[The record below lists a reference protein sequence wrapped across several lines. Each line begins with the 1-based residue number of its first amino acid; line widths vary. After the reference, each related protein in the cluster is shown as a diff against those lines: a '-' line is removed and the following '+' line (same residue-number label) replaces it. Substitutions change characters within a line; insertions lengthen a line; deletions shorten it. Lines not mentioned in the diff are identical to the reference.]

1 MSRRRHSALFSGR
14 WGVAAALALLLAGL
28 AATAAA
34 VRRERANQRDAFD
47 REVRAVFDALRRD
60 TLAFLEV
67 LDAIRALSAIDLD
80 PAVTEEATRAALLYQ
95 RRVLGAYAFAQ
106 KISDATRRGGYEE
119 TLFPIVE
126 TDPAR
131 PGEFRPRP
139 AAAFYMPI
147 TSQTPPAGLGLP
159 NGFDLGSRKE
169 DAAAL
174 AVMEKSYTFAI
185 GGDVPSQP
193 GAVMVFAPI
202 RNASG
207 EFMGLAAAPWSPAKS
222 VAAAKAEARSD
233 LDCALVPLE
242 GAYEEGAGSRLL
254 QLGNRAWIFRADPGE
269 TGLSATEKRIAAVGL
284 AGSLLVS
291 LLFLSLVR
299 GTRRLDHLVAARTKE
314 LEAANQ
320 EREALEKELL
330 RAQQDERERI
340 GRDLHDSL
348 GQKLTGALFLIS
360 PLHPAPAA
368 KTAAATLKEAIADV
382 RRVTRGL
389 SPLALA
395 ETGLPEGLR
404 GLARDAETLFGFAV
418 ALAIDDDP
426 PVPESAAAA
435 EHLYQIAQEAV
446 TNAARHAGAK
456 QVAITLAR
464 DGETGWGLLAVDDDG
479 KGLGPEGKAGGNGL
493 RLMRHRAELIRGKW
507 EMLPSPLG
515 GLRIACRFPLSG
527 GATAAQRESKK

>member
-1 MSRRRHSALFSGR
+1 MKRHPSLLAGFRGYLF
-14 WGVAAALALLLAGL
+14 AAVLLLAGL
-28 AATAAA
+28 VATASSLL
-34 VRRERANQRDAFD
+34 RERANQRKVFE
-47 REVRAVFDALRRD
+47 REAQAVFHTLRRD
-60 TLAFLEV
+60 TQTFLEV
-67 LDAIRALSAIDLD
+67 LDAIRALSAIDLA
-80 PAVTEEATRAALLYQ
+80 PALAGEVTRAALLYQ

-106 KISDATRRGGYEE
+106 KISDDVRSRGYEE
-119 TLFPIVE
+119 SLFPIVE

-131 PGEFRPRP
+131 PGEYRARGTAP
-139 AAAFYMPI
+139 FYMPL

-174 AVMEKSYTFAI
+174 AVMERSDTFTV
-185 GGDVPSQP
+185 GGDVPALP

-202 RNASG
+202 RNTSG
-207 EFMGLAAAPWSPAKS
+207 EFMGLAAAPWSPEKA
-222 VAAAKAEARSD
+222 VAAAKGESRSE
-233 LDCALVPLE
+233 LDCTLLPLE
-242 GAYEEGAGSRLL
+242 DGFEGASGSWLL
-254 QLGNRAWIFRADPGE
+254 QLGNRAWVFRAAPPE
-269 TGLSATEKRIAAVGL
+269 TGLSAAEKRIAAAGT

-314 LEAANQ
+314 LEAANR
-320 EREALEKELL
+320 ERETLERDLL

-348 GQKLTGALFLIS
+348 GQKLTGALFLIA
-360 PLHPAPAA
+360 PLQPAPAA

-404 GLARDAETLFGFAV
+404 GLARDAGKMFGFEVSLDIASP
-418 ALAIDDDP
+418 P
-426 PVPESAAAA
+426 PVPESGAAA
-435 EHLYQIAQEAV
+435 EHLYQIAQEAL

-456 QVAITLAR
+456 HVVLRLAGGEAGEGMLAI
-464 DGETGWGLLAVDDDG
+464 DDDG
-479 KGLGPEGKAGGNGL
+479 KGMNGGKTPGGNGL
-493 RLMRHRAELIRGKW
+493 RLMRHRAELIGGRW

-515 GLRIACRFPLSG
+515 GVRISCRFPL
-527 GATAAQRESKK
+527 AR